1 MTRMPTIITKGRNE
15 VKSQMVKLEI
25 QKKEKEE
32 AKINESNV
40 SKKKKIM
47 IHNSEFCCGH
57 GYCGKQSASL
67 ARLILQRIRSG

>member
-32 AKINESNV
+32 AKINS
-40 SKKKKIM
+40 
-47 IHNSEFCCGH
+47 
-57 GYCGKQSASL
+57 
-67 ARLILQRIRSG
+67 R